1 MERKKGF
8 GSLFLLIPLEVSRF
22 LHTFGATILT
32 KPLRMA
38 RIRSASNPFRRG
50 GQGDTTF
57 FIRKRE
63 QCTRVRRNSSNY
75 GSTARR
81 TLAQQ
86 YNRAR
91 WGNLVNLW
99 KAFGSVLR
107 DAFQLKSPTQT
118 DYNAFMRK
126 NYNESPIYLTKE
138 QCAANGAIFYDYQI
152 SEGTLPSIT
161 LGLGQGAGVV
171 TTSLKTSLQS
181 VAGISVGAWAAD
193 IIANNDDFK
202 EGDAIAV
209 LLYRQ
214 LSTASG
220 VERGF
225 VNYTEGVLN
234 SHSTYSL
241 EDLFQFSPFYVAGG
255 VWCLDCAEWYGL
267 HGGVGISIIHTR
279 RARKLMVSTQ
289 RILML
294 TNEICSHYMGAAW
307 AETCAYSYGVDSVSQ
322 LTPSDGQ

>member
-1 MERKKGF
+1 M
-8 GSLFLLIPLEVSRF
+8 
-22 LHTFGATILT
+22 HTFGAETIT
-32 KPLRMA
+32 NPLRMA

-99 KAFGSVLR
+99 KAFGSMLR

-126 NYNESPIYLTKE
+126 NYNESPIYLTKSI
-138 QCAANGAIFYDYQI
+138 CGDNGAVFYDYQI
-152 SEGTLPSIT
+152 SEGTLPSIV
-161 LGLGQGAGVV
+161 LGLGQGAGIV
-171 TTSLKTSLQS
+171 TTNLKTSLQS
-181 VAGISVGAWAAD
+181 VTGISVGAWAAD

-214 LSTASG
+214 IVTVSDVPRA
-220 VERGF
+220 F

-234 SHSTYSL
+234 THSTYSL
-241 EDLFQFSPFYVAGG
+241 EDLFQFSPFYVDGG

-294 TNEICSHYMGAAW
+294 TDDVSRQYMGDSW

>member
-1 MERKKGF
+1 M
-8 GSLFLLIPLEVSRF
+8 
-22 LHTFGATILT
+22 
-32 KPLRMA
+32 
-38 RIRSASNPFRRG
+38 
-50 GQGDTTF
+50 
-57 FIRKRE
+57 
-63 QCTRVRRNSSNY
+63 
-75 GSTARR
+75 
-81 TLAQQ
+81 
-86 YNRAR
+86 
-91 WGNLVNLW
+91 
-99 KAFGSVLR
+99 LR

-126 NYNESPIYLTKE
+126 NYNESPIYLTKSI
-138 QCAANGAIFYDYQI
+138 CGDNGAVFYDYQI
-152 SEGTLPSIT
+152 SEGTLPSIV
-161 LGLGQGAGVV
+161 LGLGQGAGIV

-214 LSTASG
+214 IVTVSDVPRAY
-220 VERGF
+220 

-234 SHSTYSL
+234 TRSTYSL
-241 EDLFQFSPFYVAGG
+241 EDLFQFSPFYVDGG

-294 TNEICSHYMGAAW
+294 TDDVSRQYMGAAW
-307 AETCAYSYGVDSVSQ
+307 AQTCAYSYGVDSVSQ
-322 LTPSDGQ
+322 LTPSNGQ